1 MTWTMN
7 NTMNS
12 EFESVWEGYSQ
23 RTEKALQ
30 SRLISPLNRHAK
42 ASARLHQAMEYMCLG
57 GGKRLRAMLVYACGE
72 VAGADLEQLD
82 TPACA
87 VEMVHAY
94 SLVHDDLPVMDDDD
108 LRRGRA
114 SCHIAFDEAT
124 AVLVGD
130 ALQSRAFE
138 ILASGQDNDEQD
150 NDIPPIQRL
159 RMVQELA
166 LAIGSLGMAGGQALD
181 MEATGKA
188 IEYQELVQ
196 IHRLKT
202 GALIKAAAI
211 MGGLT
216 SRRIDQVLLEKL
228 AQYASAIGLA
238 FQTADDILDHTAD
251 SETLGKSSN
260 ADRRMNKAT
269 YISLLG
275 VDAAR
280 AQANKISAQ
289 AIESIQ
295 GLGDNGRFLE
305 QLAQFV
311 VTRNH

>member
-1 MTWTMN
+1 M
-7 NTMNS
+7 S
-12 EFESVWEGYSQ
+12 EFESVCERYRQ
-23 RTEKALQ
+23 RAQQALQ
-30 SRLISPLNRHAK
+30 ARLINPLNRPAQ
-42 ASARLHQAMEYMCLG
+42 ASARLHQAMEYACLG

-72 VAGADLEQLD
+72 IAGANPAQLD
-82 TPACA
+82 IPACA
-87 VEMVHAY
+87 VEMAHAY
-94 SLVHDDLPVMDDDD
+94 SLVHDDLPLMDDAD

-114 SCHIAFDEAT
+114 ACHIAFDQAT

-138 ILASGQDNDEQD
+138 ILASGHEHDKQKHDLS
-150 NDIPPIQRL
+150 PLQRL
-159 RMVQELA
+159 HMVQELA
-166 LAIGSLGMAGGQALD
+166 RAIGAVGMAGGQALD
-181 MEATGKA
+181 MEATGNA
-188 IEYQELVQ
+188 IAYQDLVQ

-216 SRRIDQVLLEKL
+216 ARRIDPALLEKL

-238 FQTADDILDHTAD
+238 FQIADDILDHTAD
-251 SETLGKSSN
+251 SATLGKSSN
-260 ADRRMNKAT
+260 SDHKLSKAT
-269 YISLLG
+269 YVSLLG

-280 AQANKISAQ
+280 AQAHKTAAQ

-305 QLAQFV
+305 QLAQFA
-311 VTRNH
+311 VTRSH

>member
-1 MTWTMN
+1 M
-7 NTMNS
+7 S
-12 EFESVWEGYSQ
+12 EFESVWESYSQ

-30 SRLISPLNRHAK
+30 SRLINPLNKQAK
-42 ASARLHQAMEYMCLG
+42 ASARLHQAMEYACLG

-87 VEMVHAY
+87 VEMAHAY
-94 SLVHDDLPVMDDDD
+94 SLVHDDLPAMDDDD

-138 ILASGQDNDEQD
+138 ILASNQEH
-150 NDIPPIQRL
+150 DILPIQRL
-159 RMVQELA
+159 HMVQELA
-166 LAIGSLGMAGGQALD
+166 FAIGSLGMAGGQALD

-188 IEYQELVQ
+188 VEYQELVQ

-202 GALIKAAAI
+202 GALIKAAAT

-216 SRRIDQVLLEKL
+216 AQSIDSVLLEKL
-228 AQYASAIGLA
+228 AQYASSIGLA
-238 FQTADDILDHTAD
+238 FQIADDILDHTAD
-251 SETLGKSSN
+251 SETLGKSSS
-260 ADRRMNKAT
+260 ADHRMNKAT

-280 AQANKISAQ
+280 AQANKISGQ

-311 VTRNH
+311 VTRSH

>member
-1 MTWTMN
+1 MIA
-7 NTMNS
+7 
-12 EFESVWEGYSQ
+12 FESTWQKYSR
-23 RTEKALQ
+23 RTEKALR
-30 SRLISPLNRHAK
+30 SRLTSHLNPQER
-42 ASARLHQAMEYMCLG
+42 ASARLHQAMNYACLG
-57 GGKRLRAMLVYACGE
+57 GGKRFRAMLVYACGE
-72 VAGADLEQLD
+72 VAGASLERLD

-94 SLVHDDLPVMDDDD
+94 SLVHDDLPAMDDDD

-114 SCHIAFDEAT
+114 ACHIAFDEAT

-138 ILASGQDNDEQD
+138 ILASDQHV
-150 NDIPPIQRL
+150 DISPIQRL

-181 MEATGKA
+181 MEATGKV
-188 IEYQELVQ
+188 IKSEDLTK

-211 MGGLT
+211 IGGLAA
-216 SRRIDQVLLEKL
+216 RDVDEELLESL
-228 AQYASAIGLA
+228 SHYASAIGLA
-238 FQTADDILDHTAD
+238 FQITDDILDKMSN
-251 SETLGKSSN
+251 SETLGKSSG
-260 ADRRMNKAT
+260 ADHRMNKAT
-269 YISLLG
+269 YVSLSN
-275 VDAAR
+275 VEAAK
-280 AQANKISAQ
+280 AQANNLCTQ

-295 GLGDNGRFLE
+295 GLGDNRAFLK

-311 VTRNH
+311 VTRSY

>member
-1 MTWTMN
+1 M
-7 NTMNS
+7 S
-12 EFESVWEGYSQ
+12 EFESVWESYSQ

-30 SRLISPLNRHAK
+30 SRLINPLNKQAK
-42 ASARLHQAMEYMCLG
+42 ASARLHQAMEYACLG

-87 VEMVHAY
+87 VEMAHAY
-94 SLVHDDLPVMDDDD
+94 SLVHDDLPAMDDDD

-138 ILASGQDNDEQD
+138 ILASDQEH
-150 NDIPPIQRL
+150 DILPIQRL
-159 RMVQELA
+159 HMVQELA

-188 IEYQELVQ
+188 VEYQELVQ

-216 SRRIDQVLLEKL
+216 ARSIAPVLLEKL

-238 FQTADDILDHTAD
+238 FQIADDILDHTAD
-251 SETLGKSSN
+251 SETLGKSSS
-260 ADRRMNKAT
+260 ADHRMNKAT

-280 AQANKISAQ
+280 AQANKISGQ

-311 VTRNH
+311 VTRSH